1 MLNDSLSKVATPVA
15 QHNGNNNGAR
25 EYSRTVTPEELAQRL
40 SLLKLQVVNGTPEYH
55 GANPWEAGSEK
66 DGFILNA
73 DGTAWDRK
81 AARRY
86 ESREVETLAG
96 LAHNEYEPCREYS
109 QRNGATSGHSA
120 PKLSQTPKASPAPET
135 TPKPYDTR
143 TLAQRGI
150 TPETMRA
157 FGIVK
162 KQSAQKG
169 AYVIYPTFHPDG
181 TRGRDRLKYQDP
193 ARAGKKNIWATDE
206 GQGKPCGY
214 GLERVKSGDHVVLVN
229 GEVSV
234 WSCYQQGITAVCTL
248 GEANDPA
255 PLIKVLAERGAA
267 SVRIVLD
274 NDPAGRNGTAK
285 AHRAADA
292 ATLPAT
298 AHQWPQAWK
307 EGADASDLYEKCRED
322 GRDFR
327 AALEALPMADAPT
340 EEAPE
345 AASTRAPN
353 DKGAELTP
361 EEIRRIFREK
371 AREYSEPLTLDEAK
385 AHFKK
390 WLYIED
396 EGLLEVYLGTIA
408 ANLMPGDPVWLMI
421 VGASGG
427 GKTEPLNAAIRLA
440 FVHLAATV
448 TESSLLSGTPK
459 REKAKDAKGGLL
471 REVGP
476 FGLLLLKDFTSMLAQ
491 RRDAS
496 AAVLSAFRE
505 IYDGSWTRHVGSDGG
520 TALHWSG
527 KLGVIAGCTDTID
540 SHTAVIG
547 TMGERFAFYRLPEV
561 DDRKLSRHA
570 LRMAGQEAAMRDELS
585 RAVCGLFAGL
595 ILPDSLPK
603 ISEEDLE
610 RLIDLASLTARCRSA
625 VERDNHTRDIT
636 LTLSPEA
643 PTRIAKILRQLF
655 HGMDAI
661 GVERPRIWAALEKIA
676 FDSMHKVRRAVLK
689 ELEDGELYSTT
700 KIAAAIQ
707 YPSVTARRALEELH
721 AHDVL
726 IRVRKAEGNSD
737 GWQFS
742 DWTAQTLAAV
752 KSPKTGEEK
761 SVPVFQTDDI
771 SFSSKEEEGEN
782 ERAAE
787 YMHPEKRERFQ
798 NPDSAAP
805 ALPEMPPPAA
815 REKKN
820 ANADSEPYGA
830 PEGAA
835 DDAEA
840 F

>member
-1 MLNDSLSKVATPVA
+1 MLENILPKDAAVVA
-15 QHNGNNNGAR
+15 QPDTNGHAR
-25 EYSRTVTPEELAQRL
+25 EYSQNGGAPNPETPDPEIELLAL
-40 SLLKLQVVNGTPEYH
+40 MHHSKGVLASICESGITGNHFFDEAAGTIY
-55 GANPWEAGSEK
+55 GAA
-66 DGFILNA
+66 A
-73 DGTAWDRK
+73 T
-81 AARRY
+81 AARELGIVTAADVRA
-86 ESREVETLAG
+86 ELEKWTSANDDNAPLAVAG
-96 LAHNEYEPCREYS
+96 L
-109 QRNGATSGHSA
+109 Q
-120 PKLSQTPKASPAPET
+120 LW
-135 TPKPYDTR
+135 D
-143 TLAQRGI
+143 
-150 TPETMRA
+150 
-157 FGIVK
+157 
-162 KQSAQKG
+162 
-169 AYVIYPTFHPDG
+169 
-181 TRGRDRLKYQDP
+181 
-193 ARAGKKNIWATDE
+193 
-206 GQGKPCGY
+206 
-214 GLERVKSGDHVVLVN
+214 
-229 GEVSV
+229 
-234 WSCYQQGITAVCTL
+234 
-248 GEANDPA
+248 
-255 PLIKVLAERGAA
+255 
-267 SVRIVLD
+267 
-274 NDPAGRNGTAK
+274 
-285 AHRAADA
+285 
-292 ATLPAT
+292 
-298 AHQWPQAWK
+298 
-307 EGADASDLYEKCRED
+307 
-322 GRDFR
+322 
-327 AALEALPMADAPT
+327 ALEKPDTAPDDAKTRAL
-340 EEAPE
+340 ELSKQIKKRG
-345 AASTRAPN
+345 ASTREPK
-353 DKGAELTP
+353 DKAAEPKQNAELTP

-371 AREYSEPLTLDEAK
+371 AREYSEPLTLDEVK
-385 AHFKK
+385 ARFKN

-396 EGLLEVYLGTIA
+396 EGLLEVYLGAIA

-527 KLGVIAGCTDTID
+527 KLAVIAGCTDTID

-547 TMGERFAFYRLPEV
+547 TMGERFAFYRLPAV

-570 LRMAGQEAAMRDELS
+570 LQMAGKEAAMRDELS

-595 ILPDSLPK
+595 TLPDSLPE

-689 ELEDGELYSTT
+689 VLEDGELHSTP

-707 YPSVTARRALEELH
+707 YPTVTTRRALEELH

-726 IRVRKAEGNSD
+726 IRARKAEGNSD
-737 GWQFS
+737 AWQFS

-752 KSPKTGEEK
+752 KSPKADEEK

-771 SFSSKEEEGEN
+771 SFSSLEEDDEN
-782 ERAAE
+782 EGAAE

-798 NPDSAAP
+798 NVEIDPFDDV
-805 ALPEMPPPAA
+805 EMEVQ
-815 REKKN
+815 R
-820 ANADSEPYGA
+820 
-830 PEGAA
+830 
-835 DDAEA
+835 
-840 F
+840 